1 MVMDNEEEYR
11 IQQYISGGFRP
22 ATDSVAPSS
31 RTKYPTEF

>member
-11 IQQYISGGFRP
+11 IQNSESISGGFRP

-31 RTKYPTEF
+31 RTKYRT